1 MKFDPLGGEG
11 VTRGNEVCTLSGCPR
26 RECDCVIGV
35 RAWRPL
41 SVAAVGNGT
50 NGTGYRPVTAH
61 YPPES
66 ALLTDPRALL
76 NYVKSSKVSLWSM
89 TSRFREKITVYVI
102 VANL

>member
-1 MKFDPLGGEG
+1 MAMRFVRCPG
-11 VTRGNEVCTLSGCPR
+11 VQ
-26 RECDCVIGV
+26 GV
-35 RAWRPL
+35 SVTVSLCGVPGAWRPL